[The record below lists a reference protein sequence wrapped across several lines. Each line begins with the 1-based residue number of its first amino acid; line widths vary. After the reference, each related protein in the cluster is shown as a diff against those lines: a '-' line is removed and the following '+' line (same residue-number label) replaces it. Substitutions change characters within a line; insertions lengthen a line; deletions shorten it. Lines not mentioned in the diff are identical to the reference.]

1 MPVTRF
7 RTQDLPV
14 AERFASWYDMAAR
27 AFAPSVLRSDQE
39 ADFRADA
46 RVLDLGGVQVSSL
59 AYPSLE
65 SRRPASMIRSS
76 DPESLQLLLTLRGG
90 HRILQGGRDIT
101 SGQGEAV
108 LYDTSRPWHGWAAAG
123 HDTVQAVMVQF
134 PRALL
139 PLPADQVRRLT
150 GMRLSVREPMGTLLS
165 GYLTQLTAG
174 TAAYTVAD
182 GARLATVTLDLVTA
196 FLAHHLETGT
206 PVPERAH
213 RNARLLEIRAFVQRH
228 LGDPELSP
236 SMIAAAHNISL
247 RSLHRL
253 FGEEDMTVAGWIRTR
268 RLELCRRDLADPRLH
283 AHPVRAIAARWVH
296 GPRPLQPCLPHRP
309 RAQSPGIPPAAP
321 MTPARGKGWHA
332 LSTRWRRST
341 TTSHSSPVTLK
352 SWRRVAARTTG
363 WSGPTGVPAMCHRGR
378 TSSRRPG

>member
-27 AFAPSVLRSDQE
+27 AFVPSVLRSDQE

-90 HRILQGGRDIT
+90 HQILQGGRDIT

-108 LYDTSRPWHGWAAAG
+108 LYDTSRPSHRGDRG

-182 GARLATVTLDLVTA
+182 GARLATVPLDLITA

-228 LGDPELSP
+228 LGNPELSP

-283 AHPVRAIAARWVH
+283 AHPVRAIAARWGSRTTH
-296 GPRPLQPCLPHRP
+296 FSRAFRTAH

-321 MTPARGKGWHA
+321 
-332 LSTRWRRST
+332 
-341 TTSHSSPVTLK
+341 
-352 SWRRVAARTTG
+352 
-363 WSGPTGVPAMCHRGR
+363 
-378 TSSRRPG
+378 

>member
-1 MPVTRF
+1 MGGRTVLVTRL

-27 AFAPSVLRSDQE
+27 AFAPSVLRSDHE

-76 DPESLQLLLTLRGG
+76 DPESLHLLLTLRGG

-101 SGQGEAV
+101 SGPGEAV

-150 GMRLSVREPMGTLLS
+150 GMRLSGREPMGALLS

-174 TAAYTVAD
+174 AAAYTVAD

-206 PVPERAH
+206 PAPERAH
-213 RNARLLEIRAFVQRH
+213 RDARLLEIRAFVQRH

-283 AHPVRAIAARWVH
+283 AHPVRAIA
-296 GPRPLQPCLPHRP
+296 
-309 RAQSPGIPPAAP
+309 
-321 MTPARGKGWHA
+321 
-332 LSTRWRRST
+332 TRWGFTDPAHFSRAFRTAHGLSPREYRRL
-341 TTSHSSPVTLK
+341 HP
-352 SWRRVAARTTG
+352 
-363 WSGPTGVPAMCHRGR
+363 
-378 TSSRRPG
+378 